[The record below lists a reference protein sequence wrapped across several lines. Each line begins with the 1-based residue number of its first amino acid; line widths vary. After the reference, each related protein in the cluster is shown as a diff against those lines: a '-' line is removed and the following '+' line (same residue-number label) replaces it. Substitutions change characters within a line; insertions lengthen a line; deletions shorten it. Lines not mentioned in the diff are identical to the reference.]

1 MAMLN
6 ISLLMKEGRIWA
18 MTLSYRRLRSLGTAG
33 IIVGLRVFMSSV
45 RFLMSPEK
53 KPTDPPTRNIALW
66 GDKDKEQVGITL
78 WRCLP
83 VRKFCHETSKLK
95 TIALCSVL
103 QNYRSILFWICQKF
117 ELAFAW
123 SSACFIQI
131 SVHNFFFFIRGSN
144 NVTCAVVMGMPNGSN
159 SGTLDIW
166 IQICNTY
173 SLKFKYIEGYNEQ
186 RKFEF
191 SVIVHI

>member
-1 MAMLN
+1 MTYFLISLSLDPMAMLN

-66 GDKDKEQVGITL
+66 GDKEKEQVGITL

-83 VRKFCHETSKLK
+83 VN
-95 TIALCSVL
+95 SVMKL
-103 QNYRSILFWICQKF
+103 QNWKLLHSAQCFRITDRYYFESVKKLNLLLHGVPPVPSKFRSTI
-117 ELAFAW
+117 
-123 SSACFIQI
+123 
-131 SVHNFFFFIRGSN
+131 FF
-144 NVTCAVVMGMPNGSN
+144 
-159 SGTLDIW
+159 L
-166 IQICNTY
+166 
-173 SLKFKYIEGYNEQ
+173 
-186 RKFEF
+186 
-191 SVIVHI
+191 